1 MCGLAFPD
9 AQADVLRARQI
20 DGNAERAV
28 AELVLAAKVL
38 DDLRPER
45 CATVGAE
52 SELAVNAAPTL
63 TARPHNAPG
72 GRSSLPFL
80 CSLCTNVK
88 LGSAWRRITAAM
100 TPIGRGRRAAGRHLV
115 LVAALLAVGGAG
127 AAAIVAVA
135 FKSANPVPAI
145 ATDCGRSVSGPGFRV
160 FSCMSGGA
168 GAGHP
173 HPKEL
178 LVIRDDGSS
187 AAYPVFRTGELAAGN
202 GEVIATYDLS
212 LVRVTSNRLVPLL
225 TNGELARALH
235 VRPTAIWDIHDPR
248 IDAHGD
254 ISFMPSVFRHSG
266 CQNPLLELTAGT
278 VHRIQTSTSRDC
290 S

>member
-1 MCGLAFPD
+1 MEFHACDSP
-9 AQADVLRARQI
+9 QAKRASPSSFFRRP
-20 DGNAERAV
+20 NSRSTAV
-28 AELVLAAKVL
+28 
-38 DDLRPER
+38 RPWR
-45 CATVGAE
+45 V
-52 SELAVNAAPTL
+52 
-63 TARPHNAPG
+63 ARRH
-72 GRSSLPFL
+72 PFL
-80 CSLCTNVK
+80 
-88 LGSAWRRITAAM
+88 IAA
-100 TPIGRGRRAAGRHLV
+100 AV
-115 LVAALLAVGGAG
+115 FVVGGAG
-127 AAAIVAVA
+127 AAIAAVA
-135 FKSANPVPAI
+135 LRSSNSVPAI
-145 ATDCGRSVSGPGFRV
+145 ASGCGRSVSGSGFRV

-187 AAYPVFRTGELAAGN
+187 AAYPAFRTVELATGD

-212 LVRVTSNRLVPLL
+212 LVRVTSSRVVPLL
-225 TNGELARALH
+225 TNGQLARALH

-254 ISFMPSVFRHSG
+254 ISFIPSVRVPPHSG

-278 VHRIQTSTSRDC
+278 VHQIQASTSRNC